1 MKRKELIQTF
11 FAVFTTGI
19 LLAACEKEIDIAL
32 KPSNPQ
38 LVVEAY
44 INNLLPEYNYVI
56 LSRSQD
62 FFAPK
67 FESVPVQG
75 ALVSIT
81 EGELQPNQ
89 TITWDVARKTTM
101 REVNVPGVPV
111 NFRNGVYFDP
121 RLITSP
127 AASLRGQIGKYYLL
141 EIEAAGKQYSAIAH
155 LLPSLPVD
163 SVTAGFSFTDEDGVA
178 KVRITNHYKDPDTLG
193 NRQLYYWR
201 FRDNRTNF
209 GWGGLTRSRAPGR
222 DDLTNG
228 EYIRLTHPQ
237 GFVAGDTVNYFM
249 ASVPVD
255 IWNFWD
261 SFNKVRDND
270 GPFSTPV
277 SLGSTIRGT
286 DVLGCFSGLSL
297 SAKTVVVK

>member
-1 MKRKELIQTF
+1 MKKKQWIPK
-11 FAVFTTGI
+11 GI
-19 LLAACEKEIDIAL
+19 AAMAAIMLLTSCEKEIDIEL

-38 LVVEAY
+38 LIVEAY
-44 INNLLPEYNYVI
+44 INNLLPQYNYVV
-56 LSRSQD
+56 LSHSQD
-62 FFAPK
+62 FFAPN
-67 FESVPVQG
+67 FESLPVQG
-75 ALVSIT
+75 ASVTIT
-81 EGELQPNQ
+81 EGELQPGG
-89 TITWDVARKTTM
+89 TIVWNVAAKTTM
-101 REVNVPGVPV
+101 SEANVPGVPA
-111 NFRNGVYFDP
+111 NFRTGVYFDP

-127 AASLRGQIGKYYLL
+127 GQSLSGRPGKYYLL
-141 EIEAAGKQYSAIAH
+141 EIVTDGKQYSAVTH
-155 LLPSLPVD
+155 LLPPVPVD
-163 SVTAGFSFTDEDGVA
+163 SVTSGFPFTDEDGTA
-178 KVRITNHYKDPDTLG
+178 KVRITNHYRDPDTLG

-201 FRDNRTNF
+201 FRENRDNF

-222 DDLTNG
+222 DDLVNG

-237 GFVAGDTVNYFM
+237 GFTAGDTVNYFM
-249 ASVPVD
+249 ATVTLD

-297 SAKTVVVK
+297 STKTVVVK